1 MLSCATLI
9 PKPADADDSYR
20 RPQVYRNST
29 FAARQL
35 IDSYNFGQVLRFN
48 RIVDRCEWVGDE
60 EAHSDAVVLQSGMK
74 VDAALGHICAGRD
87 LFEILGV
94 KVGRSNAQFPSK
106 FRPRI
111 CSLLNFDGHSDFRA
125 RRISCTTLFQIA
137 GLPSV
142 QN

>member
-1 MLSCATLI
+1 M
-9 PKPADADDSYR
+9 
-20 RPQVYRNST
+20 YRNST

-35 IDSYNFGQVLRFN
+35 IDSYNFGQVLRLN

-60 EAHSDAVVLQSGMK
+60 EAHSDAVVHQSGMK
-74 VDAALGHICAGRD
+74 VDASLGHICAGRD

-111 CSLLNFDGHSDFRA
+111 RSLLNFDGHSDFRA
-125 RRISCTTLFQIA
+125 RRTSCIRLFQIA
-137 GLPSV
+137 GRTVCPKLNTGVGHYNRIDNVPLV
-142 QN
+142 GPKGL